1 MENSR
6 LIMQRQYKKPRRDSH
21 ARHLEDEEPAG
32 DSQAGRADSTTS
44 GEHKRL
50 NAGRPFPFTHLF
62 GQRISGAVSWSQS
75 HWLSVAADTTA
86 VSQLP

>member
-6 LIMQRQYKKPRRDSH
+6 LIMQLQYKVTRRNSH

-32 DSQAGRADSTTS
+32 DSQAGRSDTSS

-50 NAGRPFPFTHLF
+50 NARPFPFTHLF
-62 GQRISGAVSWSQS
+62 GQNFSGAVSWRQR
-75 HWLSVAADTTA
+75 HWVSYAADITA
-86 VSQLP
+86 VSRLL